1 MTTIVDPLFS
11 TFKLKTLHLKNRI
24 VMAPMTRARAWGGI
38 PNQDTASYYRRRAEA
53 GVGLVLSEGTVVDR
67 PSARNEPNVPSF
79 YGDAALAGWKTVVDE
94 VHAVGGRIGPQLWH
108 VGGVRHA
115 NPAEPEAEPL
125 AVDGTIDSPSGLD
138 GNDRLV
144 GEPMTEEAISD
155 TIAAFARAAG
165 TAQRLGF
172 DVIEIHAAHGYL
184 IDQFFWSRTNLRN
197 DRFGGES
204 LSQRSSF
211 AVELVKAVRADVGP
225 DLPVIVRVSQ
235 WKQQDY
241 SARLVHSPTEV
252 ERWLGPIVDAGADAI
267 HCSQRRFWE
276 PEFPEVD
283 GPDGLNLAGWAKK
296 LLGCTTITVGSVGL
310 SSDLFSMIQTGE
322 SSKASG
328 LDHLVRR
335 LERGEF
341 DLVAVGR
348 ALIADAHWASKVRI
362 EDLSRLKG
370 FSLESLNEYP

>member
-11 TFKLKTLHLKNRI
+11 TFRLKTLQLKNRI
-24 VMAPMTRARAWGGI
+24 VMAPMTRARAWSGI

-79 YGDAALAGWKTVVDE
+79 HGDAALAGWKTVVDE

-115 NPAEPEAEPL
+115 NPAEPEAEPF
-125 AVDGTIDSPSGLD
+125 AVDGAIDSPSGLD
-138 GNDRLV
+138 GNDRIV
-144 GEPMTEEAISD
+144 GEPMTEESISD

-165 TAQRLGF
+165 TARRLGF

-276 PEFPEVD
+276 PEFPELD
-283 GPDGLNLAGWAKK
+283 GPNGLNLAGWVKK

-348 ALIADAHWASKVRI
+348 ALIADAHWASKVRT